1 MKERIVKA
9 AIMESAAGLFS
20 SLGYEKTSV
29 DLIARNAGKS
39 KASVYYHYDSK
50 LSIFRDVIKEEFRML
65 RKRLETVRE
74 EHRDDV
80 AECLSCYLIA
90 RMEEMQKMAVYI
102 SAVRE
107 SFSHNMAAGDLED
120 TLKSERE
127 EFYRWEARYFLSV
140 GEMGLKT
147 GVLNDR
153 VYPEMFASMMVNLLK
168 GLEIRFFLTSDSQSF
183 RSTYEAIVE
192 LLIYRNPRLPAAG
205 VTLSRCPQ
213 WKEEEN

>member
-1 MKERIVKA
+1 MKEQLVKA

-20 SLGYEKTSV
+20 RLGYEKTSV

-50 LSIFRDVIKEEFRML
+50 LSIFRDVIKDEFRML
-65 RKRLETVRE
+65 RKRLEAVRE
-74 EHRDDV
+74 EHCDDV
-80 AECLSCYLIA
+80 AECMSCYLMA
-90 RMEEMQKMAVYI
+90 RMEEMQKMTVYI
-102 SAVRE
+102 NCVRE
-107 SFSHNMAAGDLED
+107 SFSHNMAAGEPED

-127 EFYRWEARYFLSV
+127 DFYRWETRYFLSI

-153 VYPEMFASMMVNLLK
+153 MFPEMFASMMVNLLK

-192 LLIYRNPRLPAAG
+192 LLIYRNPRLSAAG
-205 VTLSRCPQ
+205 VTLSRCLPE
-213 WKEEEN
+213 KEKEN